1 MKIRVISY
9 DSYEDWYEE
18 KFREGDGKPI
28 SELTDKEFM
37 EIYNDAGGDCPAGK
51 EAAGNTLTADPEHPA
66 KTKPIYTKT
75 RTFIHERSCF
85 LVY

>member
-9 DSYEDWYEE
+9 NAYEDWYEE

-37 EIYNDAGGDCPAGK
+37 EIYNDEGRDWEFDSLQAF
-51 EAAGNTLTADPEHPA
+51 ADEFNDDGAYAPTPSNHIIRFFPNE
-66 KTKPIYTKT
+66 
-75 RTFIHERSCF
+75 
-85 LVY
+85 